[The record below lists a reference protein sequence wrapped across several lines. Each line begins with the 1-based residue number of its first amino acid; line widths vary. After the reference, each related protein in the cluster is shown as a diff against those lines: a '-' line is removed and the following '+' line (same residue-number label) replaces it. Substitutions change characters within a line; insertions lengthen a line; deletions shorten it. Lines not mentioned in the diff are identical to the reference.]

1 MKIWISNIYL
11 SSGITESL
19 EQDDT
24 GRTRR
29 RAVFGDEDEDEDM
42 EDDDDDEDDDSDQE
56 MLDSDEEMDEDDED
70 IPTRGRAL
78 TKFDTR
84 NIPRKGEKE
93 DKEERDNGQD
103 VQFADSDSDLGLD
116 DEDDEEDM
124 VNIDGRQKNDDNDEE
139 LAGELRWKANLKE
152 KASAMFNATRRVN
165 LMSLI
170 YDKTDISPEDIAS
183 GNFNQDD
190 QEDGDQDDEDEEFF
204 TLKREVADEA
214 SEAVDTS
221 REQIKADDLEIWGD
235 DDVRMRYSLRVMKFM
250 LMFSLLNSIWI
261 LFVIAL
267 SLVNKQMVMLKKA
280 KKRKRKK
287 KKRSMV
293 ILKTW
298 KMRMQVTRRKRM
310 KKKIQWKQ
318 NVNVSPNAKKSSR
331 GSLRKNMKK
340 MKSPRW
346 TFMSN
351 ARQRLIVNSR

>member
-1 MKIWISNIYL
+1 MYL

-42 EDDDDDEDDDSDQE
+42 EDDDDEDDDSDQE
-56 MLDSDEEMDEDDED
+56 MLDSDEEMDEDDDDED

-235 DDVRMRYSLRVMKFM
+235 DDVRICYSSCDMIFM
-250 LMFSLLNSIWI
+250 LMFFSFDSIWI

-280 KKRKRKK
+280 KKRKRRKK
-287 KKRSMV
+287 SMV

-298 KMRMQVTRRKRM
+298 KMRMPVTRRKRM

-318 NVNVSPNAKKSSR
+318 NVNASPNARKSSR

-340 MKSPRW
+340 MRSPRW